1 LSYSSWGLNNLLNLN
16 TSQVQLDRCELIFLN
31 LGDLLVGFFSFEVYV
46 GERERVVDLL
56 VVFVVAG
63 VAIADH

>member
-31 LGDLLVGFFSFEVYV
+31 LGDLLVGFFSFEVDV

>member
-1 LSYSSWGLNNLLNLN
+1 MNNLLNLN

>member
-1 LSYSSWGLNNLLNLN
+1 MSYSSWGLNNLLNLN

-31 LGDLLVGFFSFEVYV
+31 LGDLLVGFFSFEVDV